1 MDIDILLML
10 QNFRA
15 VIQDALTPFMEKISF
30 SSGHSVTAAT
40 LYGGMAV
47 CARKMMRWISVLC
60 VILILLTGFS
70 RNYLGVHT
78 PQDVLVGLTE
88 GALMLW
94 GVSAVFKY
102 IANHPEKENQ
112 ILAAES

>member
-1 MDIDILLML
+1 M
-10 QNFRA
+10 
-15 VIQDALTPFMEKISF
+15 
-30 SSGHSVTAAT
+30 TAAT

-94 GVSAVFKY
+94 GVSAVF
-102 IANHPEKENQ
+102 NTSPT
-112 ILAAES
+112 ILRRKTEFLRRES

>member
-1 MDIDILLML
+1 MSRSSRLGHKLLSVRLSVRLTAHILL
-10 QNFRA
+10 
-15 VIQDALTPFMEKISF
+15 VVK
-30 SSGHSVTAAT
+30 
-40 LYGGMAV
+40 
-47 CARKMMRWISVLC
+47 
-60 VILILLTGFS
+60 ILILLTGFS

-102 IANHPEKENQ
+102 IANHPEKEN
-112 ILAAES
+112 